1 MSQHEPK
8 PHDPQHPYALKFIG
22 CGHGVLFVNECVD
35 CEIVGLIDEYKRAV
49 KKVARVRDRL
59 RVLGAPMPGQTSLPS
74 NAGNQRR
81 GNRVRC
87 IDMLEPARSR

>member
-1 MSQHEPK
+1 MDYYKCPFCGGTKTKQFVRNGTNQDCTECNHE
-8 PHDPQHPYALKFIG
+8 
-22 CGHGVLFVNECVD
+22 
-35 CEIVGLIDEYKRAV
+35 GLISQ
-49 KKVARVRDRL
+49 KKVSEQGIEGFIDGYVKPIVNRA
-59 RVLGAPMPGQTSLPS
+59 PS

>member
-49 KKVARVRDRL
+49 KTVARVRDRL
-59 RVLGAPMPGQTSLPS
+59 RVLGAPMPGQKSLPS
-74 NAGNQRR
+74 NAELTGP
-81 GNRVRC
+81 RVGH
-87 IDMLEPARSR
+87 RSNE

>member
-1 MSQHEPK
+1 MSHNNPPVRNAVIAVLKARSQHEPK

-49 KKVARVRDRL
+49 KTVARVRDRL

-74 NAGNQRR
+74 NT
-81 GNRVRC
+81 
-87 IDMLEPARSR
+87 